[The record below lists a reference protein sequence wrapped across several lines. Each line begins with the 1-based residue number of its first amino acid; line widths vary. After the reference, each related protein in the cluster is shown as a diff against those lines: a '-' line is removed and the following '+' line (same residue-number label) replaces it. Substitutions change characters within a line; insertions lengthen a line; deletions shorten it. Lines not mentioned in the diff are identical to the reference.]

1 MYTTTNEF
9 LDQVK
14 ARYGLKSDYAL
25 AGKLGLTRS
34 MVSAYRN
41 GKRMLGEEV
50 AVKVA
55 DLLELPPGY
64 VLACIEAERS
74 HVPAIR
80 KAWEDLADLVKRHGA
95 AAAVALAVAPALA
108 LESAARLGRAAVCI
122 LCKVRATVSWARRC
136 TLNFHFQPAI

>member
-14 ARYGLKSDYAL
+14 VRYGLKSDYAL
-25 AGKLGLTRS
+25 AGKLGITRS
-34 MVSAYRN
+34 MVSGYRR
-41 GKRMLGEEV
+41 GKSAFGDEM
-50 AVKVA
+50 AVRVA
-55 DLLELPPGY
+55 DLLELSPGY

-74 HVPAIR
+74 QIPAIR

-95 AAAVALAVAPALA
+95 AAAVMLAVAPALA

-122 LCKVRATVSWARRC
+122 LCKVRAAVSWPRSC
-136 TLNFHFQPAI
+136 TLNLHFQPAI